1 MGRSSHAELARYAH
15 LKKLGLSERAIRNVL
30 WIEEHCVVPD
40 GKLMGKPLIVADFMC
55 EDFNLIYRD
64 PEDPRGP
71 VSKALISRP
80 RKNAKSVEAAM
91 FALLALL
98 GPEARP
104 GTEVYSGAMAREQA
118 AILFKLLSRMIR
130 MSPTLRRHA
139 NIKDSTKEILIPD
152 LNSKYRAMSKDGK
165 TAHGLSPR
173 LVILDEMGQERK
185 ETNDLIEALVS
196 GSAAQD
202 DPLIVA
208 ISTQAPNDGA
218 WLSKEIDG
226 ALASEDPSIVCRVDG
241 LALDHPNPFSAEA
254 LAEANP
260 AWDVWQNQAYMIQ
273 QASEAARMPSK
284 QAAFRN
290 LMLNQRVSADE
301 PFVER
306 AIWAE
311 NSEEPHPLKECVSV
325 WGGLDLSEVRDLTAL
340 VLVGLDDEVR
350 WNVHP
355 TFWLPHDGLKDKSL
369 SDAVP
374 YDRWEEEG
382 FLETTPGRTIE
393 YRFIADR
400 IWELFQELPNLKGVA
415 FDRYNWRHF
424 RPYLEQAGFSSEQ
437 LEGDNALFQ
446 EFGQGFVSMSPAVR
460 TLESVILE
468 GKMRHGAHPIL
479 TMCMANTRLQR
490 DPAGNRK
497 PAKHK
502 STGRIDGMVS
512 LTMAAGLIG
521 DGEIEATSPSYL
533 EDNEMLVI

>member
-1 MGRSSHAELARYAH
+1 MSAHEKLRRHDWLHNSGEISARA
-15 LKKLGLSERAIRNVL
+15 ARNIE
-30 WIEEHCVVPD
+30 WIEKHCVVPD
-40 GKLMGKPLIVADFMC
+40 GKDMGKPLIVADFMC

-64 PEDPRGP
+64 PDDPRGP

-91 FALLALL
+91 IALLALL
-98 GPEARP
+98 GPEAQH

-130 MSPTLRRHA
+130 MSPTLRTHA
-139 NIKDSTKEILIPD
+139 QIKDSTKEIIIPA
-152 LNSKYRAMSKDGK
+152 LTSKYRAMSKDGK

-226 ALASEDPSIVCRVDG
+226 ALTSEDPSIVCRVDG
-241 LALDHPNPFSAEA
+241 LPLDHPNPFSAEA

-260 AWDVWQNQAYMIQ
+260 AWDVWQNQTYMIQ
-273 QASEAARMPSK
+273 QALEASRMPSK

-306 AIWAE
+306 AIWGEGGAT
-311 NSEEPHPLKECVSV
+311 PTPLKECLSV
-325 WGGLDLSEVRDLTAL
+325 FGGLDLSETRDLTAL
-340 VLVGLDDEVR
+340 VLVGIDEAKK
-350 WNVHP
+350 WNSHP
-355 TFWLPHDGLKDKSL
+355 TFWLPAEGLAEKSV

-374 YDRWEEEG
+374 YDRWEEDG
-382 FLETTPGRTIE
+382 YLEATPGRTVDYAYVAE
-393 YRFIADR
+393 RV
-400 IWELFQELPNLKGVA
+400 WEAVERYNIKKIA
-415 FDRYNWRHF
+415 FDRYNFRHF
-424 RPYLEQAGFSSEQ
+424 KTHLYAVGFTEDQ
-437 LEGDNALFQ
+437 IEGDDAIFVP
-446 EFGQGFVSMSPAVR
+446 FGQGFVSMSPAIR
-460 TLESVILE
+460 TLEAAILE
-468 GKMRHGAHPIL
+468 NKLQHGNHPLL
-479 TMCMANTRLQR
+479 TMCMNNTRLLM

-521 DGEIEATSPSYL
+521 DGDAVGATSSSYL
-533 EDNEMLVI
+533 EEEELLVL